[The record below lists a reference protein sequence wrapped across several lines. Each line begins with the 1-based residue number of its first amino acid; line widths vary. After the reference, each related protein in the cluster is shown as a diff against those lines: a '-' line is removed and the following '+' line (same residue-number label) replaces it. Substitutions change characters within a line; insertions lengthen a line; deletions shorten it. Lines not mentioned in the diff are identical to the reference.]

1 MKEKKQKKG
10 QPEKCLLVGNSLHQ
24 MPKKIIKPKI
34 SYQPN
39 IFPLKALKKKIVK
52 YKFNGI
58 YFEDERYSSDIE
70 F

>member
-1 MKEKKQKKG
+1 
-10 QPEKCLLVGNSLHQ
+10 

-39 IFPLKALKKKIVK
+39 IFPLKALKKKIIK

-58 YFEDERYSSDIE
+58 YFEDERYS
-70 F
+70 